1 MDSMDHCRKRCAPLE
16 QQTEPLKQQ
25 TQALQAQTRPGD
37 RRRWWPLAWPGAAV
51 AALGLTLAL
60 PLSGQ
65 AKTFRCHAGD
75 VPCLIDA
82 INEANANGEANTIRL
97 AAGTYTLTEA
107 DNGDSPSVANGLP
120 VITSPLTITGRGAD
134 NTSIARDAS
143 APRFR
148 ILEVATT
155 GTLTLKRLTLRGGSG
170 VFSGGGILNEGTL
183 TLVRTTVT
191 DNGTSLGFG
200 AGIFTSGTL
209 TLRHSAVTHNSQAFR
224 GGGLYIDGGTV
235 LIAHSTIAHN
245 SSALVAVVSSLLG
258 AS

>member
-1 MDSMDHCRKRCAPLE
+1 MESMDHVRERCEALAQWTE
-16 QQTEPLKQQ
+16 QWQQ
-25 TQALQAQTRPGD
+25 HTPPIKG

-51 AALGLTLAL
+51 VALGLALAL

-97 AAGTYTLTEA
+97 AAGTYTLTAA
-107 DNGDSPSVANGLP
+107 DNGPPSGGNGLP

-134 NTSIARDAS
+134 NTIIERDAS

-155 GTLTLKRLTLRGGSG
+155 GTLTLKRLTLRGGSW
-170 VFSGGGILNEGTL
+170 VSGWGGHPERGH
-183 TLVRTTVT
+183 
-191 DNGTSLGFG
+191 
-200 AGIFTSGTL
+200 AGPRAHDGDRQRC
-209 TLRHSAVTHNSQAFR
+209 LRRNRNLEQWHVDHHAQR
-224 GGGLYIDGGTV
+224 GDR
-235 LIAHSTIAHN
+235 
-245 SSALVAVVSSLLG
+245 
-258 AS
+258 